1 MEAGIF
7 SLSIWA
13 IAKWL
18 FLFAFFLY
26 IIFSL
31 VIIRQVNLMNKTLE
45 VNFEKPIALLSYIH
59 FLFAVGVFIFAFL
72 AL

>member
-1 MEAGIF
+1 METELF
-7 SLSIWA
+7 SFPVWEVV
-13 IAKWL
+13 KWF

>member
-1 MEAGIF
+1 METGIF
-7 SLSIWA
+7 SLSVWVIV
-13 IAKWL
+13 KWF

-45 VNFEKPIALLSYIH
+45 VNFEKPVVILSYIH